1 MRITVQD
8 PAYGP
13 GAMCL
18 YLNGHELD
26 RVRQMAEGIAIR
38 ADGPEHVGLRRVL
51 DGVLGAI
58 DGFRTP
64 PPVGLR
70 YETRVFSGVVA
81 PRTALAPDEDRPHAA
96 GPGRAGAPPVP
107 PAVRTE
113 GHMTLPT
120 KKGT

>member
-1 MRITVQD
+1 MRIAVQD

-26 RVRQMAEGIAIR
+26 RVRQMAESIETR

-64 PPVGLR
+64 SACA
-70 YETRVFSGVVA
+70 TR
-81 PRTALAPDEDRPHAA
+81 
-96 GPGRAGAPPVP
+96 RASS
-107 PAVRTE
+107 PAS
-113 GHMTLPT
+113 
-120 KKGT
+120 

>member
-81 PRTALAPDEDRPHAA
+81 PRTALAAMVLHQMKTARMRPDPDALARLLSLP
-96 GPGRAGAPPVP
+96 PSGR
-107 PAVRTE
+107 
-113 GHMTLPT
+113 
-120 KKGT
+120 KDI